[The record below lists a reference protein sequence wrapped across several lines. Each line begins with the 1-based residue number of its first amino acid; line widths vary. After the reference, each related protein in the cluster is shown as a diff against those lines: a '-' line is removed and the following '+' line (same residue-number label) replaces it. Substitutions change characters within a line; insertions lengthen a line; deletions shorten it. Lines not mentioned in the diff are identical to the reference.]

1 MTFENPLLFFLC
13 SIGVFN
19 GFIASFYFLFFSKQ
33 KRVQNLFFG
42 LLLLLLSVRISKSVY
57 AIFTEKNELD
67 LLILQIGLSA
77 CFLIGISLYYYLK
90 SSVENAKVIPKSW
103 KIHYAILTLIILT
116 IGIVR
121 PYETN
126 KALWNDYIVVYLIY
140 TVWGIYILFSG
151 FLLKNIFKKIF
162 SKREKCT
169 TSELWLVA
177 VFIGNTL
184 IYSAYIIGYFYL
196 YLVGTIT
203 FSVVFYALLI
213 FLLFKKNRESI
224 FRDIPEKY
232 AAKKINASEANKLSN
247 ELSSLMQTK
256 VLFKN
261 PDVKL
266 KNIADELNVSKH
278 HLSQL
283 LNDNLGKS
291 FAQYINELRVEEAK
305 RLLVENNQ
313 FTLEAIGFEAGFSSN
328 STFYATFKKVVGQT
342 PAEYK
347 KQFS

>member
-1 MTFENPLLFFLC
+1 
-13 SIGVFN
+13 V
-19 GFIASFYFLFFSKQ
+19 
-33 KRVQNLFFG
+33 
-42 LLLLLLSVRISKSVY
+42 
-57 AIFTEKNELD
+57 IFTERDNRD
-67 LLILQIGLSA
+67 LLISQIGLSA
-77 CFLIGISLYYYLK
+77 CFLIGISLLYYLK
-90 SSVENAKVIPKSW
+90 SSVENRKVIPQSW
-103 KIHYAILTLIILT
+103 KIHYAILAIAIILT
-116 IGIVR
+116 GIIK
-121 PYETN
+121 PYRTSIDFWHQYLVN
-126 KALWNDYIVVYLIY
+126 FIYAVWAIYLI
-140 TVWGIYILFSG
+140 FSG
-151 FLLKNIFKKIF
+151 FVLKDIFKKLI
-162 SKREKCT
+162 SKQSKCT
-169 TSELWLVA
+169 TSEVWLIA
-177 VFIGNTL
+177 VFVANVL

-213 FLLFKKNRESI
+213 FLLFKKNRESV
-224 FRDIPEKY
+224 FQDIPEKY
-232 AAKKINASEANKLSN
+232 AAKKINTNEANKLSN

-266 KNIADELNVSKH
+266 KDLADELNVSKH

-313 FTLEAIGFEAGFSSN
+313 FTLEAIGFEAGFSSK
-328 STFYATFKKVVGQT
+328 STIYATFKKGVGQT